1 MIIIK
6 ATDIG
11 AFLQH
16 SRQLRS
22 RNRYYVRRAFTC
34 HTLLRPE
41 RIEGERDTSSEEE
54 RQVKCP
60 VLKRKIIDDYHIN

>member
-41 RIEGERDTSSEEE
+41 RIEGKRDTSSE